1 MASGVSRPLAR
12 SLKARMF
19 SAAAAQAES
28 TSSVDREPRAY
39 IKKLNNGLLVG
50 TIETPSPVARLAVV
64 ANAGSRF
71 ETGENLGISHVLR
84 HTTQLRTENMSSLGI
99 TRAAQQLGSDI
110 TAEGTREYIYYKSN
124 VTRNCA
130 GKVVEIL
137 REISTKHSFKPWEVD
152 DLQADPDGL
161 KLDLAL
167 LKTQP
172 QVRVV
177 ELLHSAAF
185 RDTLGRSLYAP
196 DFSIGKFNSEQLLH
210 YAKSNFGVGRL
221 ALVGVGID
229 SSELEA
235 LGEQFEPYASTG
247 APAQPAVYYGGEV
260 RENTGGELSY
270 VAFALG
276 GPKMFF
282 KQPRKKSS
290 PETGDEPID
299 LNVGSKDLLPSE
311 VLKYVLG
318 VGPHVKY
325 SSGSA
330 TSELSKAVSK
340 AVDVPHFVSAFTANY
355 SDAGLF
361 GFTAVAQSSQIDKVA
376 RAGADQ
382 LRSVLTSGIS
392 DKDVERAKT
401 QLKASICMQF
411 ENPDVLLSWLGEQT
425 LNSDQVLTPQE
436 VYKMVDAVTTADVNN
451 AAKKIASS
459 KPTMAAAGNT
469 VGVPYLDQLSK

>member
-276 GPKMFF
+276 GP
-282 KQPRKKSS
+282 
-290 PETGDEPID
+290 
-299 LNVGSKDLLPSE
+299 NVGSKDLLPSE